1 MATVYDVTDW
11 KPRGKPLNVYEDI
24 GAVINAMIADI
35 KSAQTDQAA
44 KPGAVIYIPPGDYSL
59 KTRVVVDIS
68 NLKIRG
74 SGHSGTTRMTRHRGT
89 RSTRDPATYGSRTPT
104 ETARPSS

>member
-24 GAVINAMIADI
+24 GADI

-68 NLKIRG
+68 NLTIRG